1 MDFDFKFALGAT
13 IVVFTVLVAFAVI
26 AITTA

>member
-1 MDFDFKFALGAT
+1 MDFDLKFAVGT
-13 IVVFTVLVAFAVI
+13 TVIVFSVLVAFAVI